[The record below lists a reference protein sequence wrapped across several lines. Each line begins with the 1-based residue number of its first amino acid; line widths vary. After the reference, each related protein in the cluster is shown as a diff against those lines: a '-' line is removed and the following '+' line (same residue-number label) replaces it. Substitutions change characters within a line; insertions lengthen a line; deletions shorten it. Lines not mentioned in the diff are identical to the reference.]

1 MIVLFYS
8 LRVPGHE
15 TQLKCIRRRGFVCG
29 DWGGGSVFARVFQS
43 CSKHLGCRG
52 GASSRQDLGDAGG
65 HPSARPP
72 PCFVRLLPAP
82 SPCRRRKMRSQDLKQ
97 KAVLRRMEKGE
108 AGGGGMGCGW
118 GWRGGRSA
126 GIGAAGLWGRPPIPP
141 PSMCISLVFF
151 VRARLAASGAPD
163 KKSNQRRP

>member
-29 DWGGGSVFARVFQS
+29 DGGGGEVFSHVFF
-43 CSKHLGCRG
+43 KAAANTWAAVAEPRAGRIWG
-52 GASSRQDLGDAGG
+52 MRGG

-82 SPCRRRKMRSQDLKQ
+82 SPCRRRKMRSQDLK
-97 KAVLRRMEKGE
+97 
-108 AGGGGMGCGW
+108 
-118 GWRGGRSA
+118 
-126 GIGAAGLWGRPPIPP
+126 
-141 PSMCISLVFF
+141 
-151 VRARLAASGAPD
+151 
-163 KKSNQRRP
+163 